1 MTKKKK
7 IETKMEK
14 LQNWYNSELEKDI
27 FDLETEKIKF
37 IEEIKKI
44 KKEDIVKEKPK
55 DKLTLWKRIKRVL
68 LGI

>member
-55 DKLTLWKRIKRVL
+55 EKLTLWKRIKRVL